1 MNTPA
6 AAPSPVQAAIQAMLD
21 RFVGQGPETSLQ
33 VAAYLDGKLIVDAWA
48 GTQAGPGSRAVDAQT
63 LFPVYSVSKGITAT
77 AAHRLVERGVLGYD
91 VPIVQYWP
99 EFAAHGKD
107 GITLRHVLS
116 HTAGLAKM
124 HEGGSLDDLVDWAGM
139 CARFA
144 AMPPIHAPGERR
156 HYHAISYSWL
166 VGEVARRAD
175 GRDFQRIIAEEV
187 AAPLGLTGLHIG
199 IPEGVDHL
207 VVLPVAGPAA
217 PTTTPPASATP
228 PAPPDPIGM
237 WAIPPYTL
245 PLERMMEHRGI
256 QRACIGA
263 SNGLMNA
270 RSIARHYAA
279 LIGDGV
285 DGVRLL
291 KEATID
297 EATTWYIPH
306 GPEGRNAGRFGL
318 GYGLS
323 GPDAEPGA
331 IFGHGGYGGANGFAD
346 RKQRLAVGIA
356 KGRMCGG
363 EAAGQIVAE
372 IRRRTGT

>member
-6 AAPSPVQAAIQAMLD
+6 AAVSASVTGQLQGHIQGMLD
-21 RFVGQGPETSLQ
+21 RFVAQGPETSLQ
-33 VAAYLDGKLIVDAWA
+33 VAAYLDGRLIVDAWA
-48 GTQAGPGSRAVDAQT
+48 GTQAGPGSRAVDADT

-77 AAHRLVERGVLGYD
+77 AAHRLVERGILGLD
-91 VPIVQYWP
+91 VPIVRYWP
-99 EFAAHGKD
+99 EFAAHGKE

-124 HEGGSLDDLVDWAGM
+124 HEDGTMDDLVDWDGM

-144 AMPPIHAPGERR
+144 AMPPLHAPGERR

-175 GRDFQRIIAEEV
+175 GRDFKRIIAEEV
-187 AAPLGLTGLHIG
+187 AAPLGLTGLYIG

-217 PTTTPPASATP
+217 PPSATP
-228 PAPPDPIGM
+228 PAPPDPVGM
-237 WAIPPYTL
+237 WAIPPYVL
-245 PLERMMEHRGI
+245 PLERMMVHRGV

-270 RSIARHYAA
+270 RSIAKHYAA

-291 KEATID
+291 SEATVD
-297 EATTWYIPH
+297 EATMWYIPH
-306 GPEGRNAGRFGL
+306 GPDGRNAGRFGL

-346 RKQRLAVGIA
+346 RSKRLAVGVT

-363 EAAGQIVAE
+363 EAPGQIVAE
-372 IRRRTGT
+372 IRRLTGT